1 VEPQQ
6 SLTTGGMSSSTFETD
21 EPREIG
27 TQSRQGFR
35 LTVSGGRVSV
45 AGGTRVQK
53 LVALVAFATVALA
66 LAVIMLAGLGSMFG
80 IGGGAPDDSGAPG
93 SDDCHITARSGAV
106 ASDHGT
112 CSRMGVDRLKAG
124 GNAVDAA
131 VTVALCLGVVRP
143 FSSGMGGG
151 AFILVSLANGTSEV
165 IDAREEA
172 PAAATEDMYV
182 GKPEASLTGGAAIAV
197 PGELQGLRLAWERH
211 GIAPWADN
219 VLPVAALAEGFVVD
233 AEVADAI
240 AHNAEALRRF
250 EAASRLFLPGDRP
263 PASGTTLA
271 NTALAATLRT
281 VAARP

>member
-1 VEPQQ
+1 
-6 SLTTGGMSSSTFETD
+6 M
-21 EPREIG
+21 
-27 TQSRQGFR
+27 
-35 LTVSGGRVSV
+35 
-45 AGGTRVQK
+45 
-53 LVALVAFATVALA
+53 
-66 LAVIMLAGLGSMFG
+66 
-80 IGGGAPDDSGAPG
+80 
-93 SDDCHITARSGAV
+93 
-106 ASDHGT
+106 
-112 CSRMGVDRLKAG
+112 
-124 GNAVDAA
+124 
-131 VTVALCLGVVRP
+131 
-143 FSSGMGGG
+143 
-151 AFILVSLANGTSEV
+151 
-165 IDAREEA
+165 
-172 PAAATEDMYV
+172 
-182 GKPEASLTGGAAIAV
+182 